1 EGINSVGRVLV
12 PRAVVTERTDSDG
25 GVGAARGVAK
35 KRIDSVAGVDVPRAV
50 AKERIGS
57 GGGVVAARGVVLKSP
72 CSQTG
77 VVDLRRC
84 HPRQTERENDRNKD
98 GEKRC
103 SVGRTAKHIKTLLY
117 LRPELSCEEG
127 NSTDGDGASRKEYV
141 KFNGGPKVRR
151 RCLCSDSH

>member
-1 EGINSVGRVLV
+1 
-12 PRAVVTERTDSDG
+12 PG
-25 GVGAARGVAK
+25 GLRGARGVVNDRRESSGAVPPARAVTY
-35 KRIDSVAGVDVPRAV
+35 KRIDSVAGVDVRRAV

-84 HPRQTERENDRNKD
+84 HRRQTERENDRNKD
-98 GEKRC
+98 GEKRY

-127 NSTDGDGASRKEYV
+127 NSTGGNAASRKEYV